1 MICTQKL
8 FCCGRYGRNIHP
20 FALDDISEVIS
31 DYEREVYDYRN
42 LTLHDGQVLVVVISR
57 LSARVTVL
65 YSYDHEERLIS
76 SSLNIFIT
84 FLSWFGCTAL
94 SL

>member
-1 MICTQKL
+1 MEETFTHLLWMILQKS
-8 FCCGRYGRNIHP
+8 FQIM
-20 FALDDISEVIS
+20 SV
-31 DYEREVYDYRN
+31 VYDYRN

-57 LSARVTVL
+57 LIAIVTVL
-65 YSYDHEERLIS
+65 YSYDHEERLIF

-84 FLSWFGCTAL
+84 FLGWFGCAAL